1 MPMQETSVTAIQ
13 AIQAI
18 LAPALGISAVGL
30 LLLGISNRYSAMVSR
45 IRLLND
51 EKRRF
56 SQKIVDLGNL
66 SYTENARFMSIAKQ
80 TEELLLRSRYARNAI
95 LAMQAAIGLFV
106 MTSASIALN
115 LVSNAEF
122 FKIMPLMIFIV
133 GMLAVFVGMI
143 YAAAEV
149 YRSYK
154 IVLIEGKGE
163 E

>member
-1 MPMQETSVTAIQ
+1 MQDTTVTAIQ

-30 LLLGISNRYSAMVSR
+30 LLLGLINRYSAIVNR

-56 SQKIVDLGNL
+56 SQKLVDQGNL
-66 SYTENARFMSIAKQ
+66 SYTENSRFMSIAKQ

-106 MTSASIALN
+106 LTSASIALN
-115 LVSNAEF
+115 LFSNAEL
-122 FKIMPLMIFIV
+122 FKVMPLMIFIV
-133 GMLAVFVGMI
+133 GMLAVFIGMVF
-143 YAAAEV
+143 AAIEV
-149 YRSYK
+149 HRSYK
-154 IVLIEGKGE
+154 IVLIEVKGE

>member
-1 MPMQETSVTAIQ
+1 MEETTVTAIE

-30 LLLGISNRYSAMVSR
+30 LLLGISNRYSAMVNR

-56 SQKIVDLGNL
+56 SQTLVDRGTL

-106 MTSASIALN
+106 MTSAAIGLT
-115 LVSNAEF
+115 LVSSAAF
-122 FKIMPLMIFIV
+122 LKLLPLMIFIA
-133 GMLAVFVGMI
+133 GMLAVLVGMS
-143 YAAAEV
+143 YAAIEV
-149 YRSYK
+149 HRSYK
-154 IVLIEGKGE
+154 IVLIEVKGE